1 MNVKRKQKRKKERE
15 DAFLTSKAFYERM
28 PRANKLNKR
37 ICLSHQFLTYSPRS
51 RNLFKKLQNVC
62 PVSRD
67 DCDETSMAMFA
78 G

>member
-37 ICLSHQFLTYSPRS
+37 ICLSHQCLTNFLVFNKANTLIKS
-51 RNLFKKLQNVC
+51 
-62 PVSRD
+62 
-67 DCDETSMAMFA
+67 FA
-78 G
+78 TKISSLR